1 MSRSAVIMASA
12 ALVLTGLGAA
22 GWAVWNSTSAA
33 HGGRVSDYD
42 VTVEVVPPVE
52 PDLPPGSIMTVGELR
67 DGYEHD
73 AERVAAPPRDDEPY
87 VESAWLELTPEPSQ
101 PPYYDTPS
109 DPGPPLSSRP
119 APELER
125 DDYSFGFDAPQPDY
139 AAERAARQS
148 ALQERPQHQ
157 NRPAAEE
164 TFY

>member
-1 MSRSAVIMASA
+1 MSRSAVILASA

-33 HGGRVSDYD
+33 HGGRVSDSG
-42 VTVEVVPPVE
+42 VTVEVVPPIE
-52 PDLPPGSIMTVGELR
+52 PDLPPGSIMAVGELR

-73 AERVAAPPRDDEPY
+73 AERVAAPSGEDAPY

-109 DPGPPLSSRP
+109 EPAAPLLSRP
-119 APELER
+119 APELAR
-125 DDYSFGFDAPQPDY
+125 DDYGFGFDTPQPDY

-148 ALQERPQHQ
+148 ALQERPPSQA
-157 NRPAAEE
+157 RPAAEE
-164 TFY
+164 MFY